1 MSTRKPGYKHLRRT
15 RVARI
20 SLLLLSLFLSYQ
32 VSITVFGHVHMVGSS
47 MLVHSHPY
55 KTTQHTHTDGQLH
68 TLANLAHLV
77 GVSPQQPS
85 FRAELYATSV
95 TRSSFRETGVLLAV
109 RTEGNHLRA
118 PPAVRSF
125 LLS

>member
-32 VSITVFGHVHMVGSS
+32 VCITMFGHVHMVGGL

-55 KTTQHTHTDGQLH
+55 KTAQHTHTDGQLH
-68 TLANLAHLV
+68 TLANLSHLV
-77 GVSPQQPS
+77 GVSPTQPS
-85 FRAELYATSV
+85 LQIELFGVSV
-95 TRSSFRETGVLLAV
+95 TRSYFYETDFVPAV

-118 PPAVRSF
+118 PPVCSF

>member
-15 RVARI
+15 WVARS

-32 VSITVFGHVHMVGSS
+32 VCITVFGHVHMVGSS

-55 KTTQHTHTDGQLH
+55 KTAQHTHTDGQLH
-68 TLANLAHLV
+68 TLAQLSHLV

-85 FRAELYATSV
+85 FRAELYGVSV
-95 TRSSFRETGVLLAV
+95 VRSLFREMAVPLAAH
-109 RTEGNHLRA
+109 TEGNHLRA
-118 PPAVRSF
+118 PPVRSF